1 MKQRLLILTD
11 LGHLKVYRLLY
22 SAPGLKPKLEL
33 IKTFSTAEASGRLA
47 DKLTDSPETYRGD
60 AGRNQSVRSSGERH
74 NIELELEKR
83 AVKELVRQIAGI
95 LLDETEALECIF
107 AASKEISPQILQ
119 QLPPNARSRVV
130 ANWPDDL
137 TNLPNGKL
145 VERVEEWERQAIGA

>member
-1 MKQRLLILTD
+1 MKKRLLILAD
-11 LGHLKVYRLLY
+11 LGHLKAYRLLY

-33 IKTFSTAEASGRLA
+33 IKTFSTLQASGRLT

-74 NIELELEKR
+74 NIELELQKR
-83 AVKELVRQIAGI
+83 AVKELAHQISDI
-95 LLDETEALECIF
+95 IRNEPDIECLF
-107 AASKEISPQILQ
+107 AASKDTNSQILDH
-119 QLPPNARSRVV
+119 LPPNVRQRIV

-137 TNLPNGKL
+137 TNLPNGEL